1 MLKKPAPSIAAI
13 NGILTE
19 AIELL
24 SREAERLSADESF
37 FDAPE
42 GDRRAVALIEMSAKL
57 RALRRALKD
66 SA

>member
-1 MLKKPAPSIAAI
+1 MLKKPSPSIAAI

-24 SREAERLSADESF
+24 TLEAERLSADESF

-42 GDRRAVALIEMSAKL
+42 GDRRAMALIDMSAKL
-57 RALRRALKD
+57 KALRRALKD